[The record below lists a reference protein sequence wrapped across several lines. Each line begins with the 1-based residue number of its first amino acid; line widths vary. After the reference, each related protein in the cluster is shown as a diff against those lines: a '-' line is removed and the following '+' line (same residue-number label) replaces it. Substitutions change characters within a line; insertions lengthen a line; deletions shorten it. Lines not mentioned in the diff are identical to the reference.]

1 MNRPFFY
8 IREVIVNACLYDN
21 FRVLPLE
28 EAVRQ
33 ALILYSRSEH
43 TAGQPVGA
51 LHLNPGEMPDSQKV
65 NGLPVKP
72 DEDVRPGFIRVVAA
86 EASAALRL
94 TDR

>member
-1 MNRPFFY
+1 M
-8 IREVIVNACLYDN
+8 NACLYDN

-33 ALILYSRSEH
+33 ALILYGRSEH

-51 LHLNPGEMPDSQKV
+51 LHLNPGEMPPADCQKV

-72 DEDVRPGFIRVVAA
+72 DEEVRPGFIRVVAA
-86 EASAALRL
+86 
-94 TDR
+94 DR